1 MPYPIDKKLVIA
13 VASSALFDLTE
24 SHQIYK
30 EQGVN
35 LNNSVLFFKIM
46 DFHNELTN
54 NEVFTTAIPNFRQQY
69 TNNNKRSFYISK
81 TTIPESLAIHVDNEI
96 M

>member
-1 MPYPIDKKLVIA
+1 MDTSDK
-13 VASSALFDLTE
+13 
-24 SHQIYK
+24 IYK

-69 TNNNKRSFYISK
+69 TNNNKSIVSYIK
-81 TTIPESLAIHVDNEI
+81 EIKNWEDGITYINAMDIWNKNVDI
-96 M
+96 ID

>member
-30 EQGVN
+30 EQGVEEYRKFQEMHIDDFLCKGVAFPFMKRLLK
-35 LNNSVLFFKIM
+35 LNDVFSEEKPVEVVL
-46 DFHNELTN
+46 L
-54 NEVFTTAIPNFRQQY
+54 
-69 TNNNKRSFYISK
+69 
-81 TTIPESLAIHVDNEI
+81 
-96 M
+96 